1 MGVSGH
7 LRLRLPAALSKILGQ
22 RGVHDFHE
30 FPYKLVSWE
39 CWTHLSSQNH
49 DISKGWVATTLIC
62 LPALNLCEGWPKAV
76 KVCTSLQT
84 PVLAPKRM
92 RNSVQAQFKPSPSC
106 LALPLLPSRAT
117 SLRLQTGTCRV
128 LAGYL

>member
-30 FPYKLVSWE
+30 FPYKLVSWVFWE

-49 DISKGWVATTLIC
+49 DISKGWVATRDYKDKAFSTARLIIKK
-62 LPALNLCEGWPKAV
+62 NEFMKKMMEFV
-76 KVCTSLQT
+76 V
-84 PVLAPKRM
+84 VL
-92 RNSVQAQFKPSPSC
+92 VQKSKHILRSC
-106 LALPLLPSRAT
+106 
-117 SLRLQTGTCRV
+117 
-128 LAGYL
+128 